1 MKTPSLNAEI
11 GLNDEVLA
19 LAATRGDERA
29 FHALYVRHRH
39 DVLAFVTK
47 VVGAE
52 PDRED
57 VIQEVFLQLHRAL
70 PNFRGDSR
78 LSTFLRRITMN
89 VAFDH
94 LRKRGRRQRID
105 YDNDALDAAV
115 DDGQDPEQQSSAR
128 QQLQSLLCHL
138 EGIALDKR
146 RALMLVA
153 IAGLSLNDAAAQM
166 GANADWVKQRV
177 TRARRE
183 LTAMTARSRGSRRP
197 GRLDAQ

>member
-1 MKTPSLNAEI
+1 MKAPTLNAEV
-11 GLNDEVLA
+11 GPDLNDEALA
-19 LAATRGDERA
+19 LAATQGDGSA
-29 FHALYVRHRH
+29 FRALYVRHRR

-70 PNFRGDSR
+70 PNFRGNAR

-94 LRKRGRRQRID
+94 LRKRCRRQRID

-115 DDGQDPEQQSSAR
+115 DDGQDPEQHS
-128 QQLQSLLCHL
+128 
-138 EGIALDKR
+138 
-146 RALMLVA
+146 
-153 IAGLSLNDAAAQM
+153 
-166 GANADWVKQRV
+166 
-177 TRARRE
+177 
-183 LTAMTARSRGSRRP
+183 
-197 GRLDAQ
+197 

>member
-1 MKTPSLNAEI
+1 MKASTLDAEVDI
-11 GLNDEVLA
+11 NDEALA

-29 FHALYVRHRH
+29 FHALYERHRR

-94 LRKRGRRQRID
+94 LRKRCRRQRID
-105 YDNDALDAAV
+105 YDNDVLDAAV

-128 QQLQSLLCHL
+128 QQLQSLLHHL

-166 GANADWVKQRV
+166 GANAGWVKQRIG
-177 TRARRE
+177 RARRE
-183 LTAMTARSRGSRRP
+183 LTEMTARSRLARRP
-197 GRLDAQ
+197 RRLDAQ

>member
-1 MKTPSLNAEI
+1 MKAPTLNAEVD
-11 GLNDEVLA
+11 LNDEALA
-19 LAATRGDERA
+19 LAATRGDGNA
-29 FHALYVRHRH
+29 FRALYVRHRR

-94 LRKRGRRQRID
+94 LRKRCRRQRID
-105 YDNDALDAAV
+105 YDNDALEAAV
-115 DDGQDPEQQSSAR
+115 DAGQDPEQHSSAR
-128 QQLQSLLCHL
+128 QQLQSLLHHL

-146 RALMLVA
+146 RALLLVA

-177 TRARRE
+177 GRARRE
-183 LTAMTARSRGSRRP
+183 LTEMTDRSRLVRRP
-197 GRLDAQ
+197 RRLDAQ